1 MAETPAAIGRSILT
15 DVISDESELIVAA
28 ELFESEIDVDS
39 LRSSFEESLILEQE
53 PLILRGPRA
62 SHAVILGF
70 GAVILWNCPPEFSD
84 DVLQR
89 IQQLPG
95 MAPPIADVRESLL
108 ALVGKPE
115 DRVNFQ
121 DIWLNK
127 LTEEHIKVI
136 SASLGQSIAL
146 KHCELKVVEAL
157 AKAAPVLN
165 ELKSRGGLVQNE
177 HDTIRLVGFELD
189 MKQTVLAKISLVD
202 DPPETWQS
210 ERLSRLHGLLY
221 EHFDIRKRQAGLES
235 KLDFLSDLNMT
246 MLDLLQSR
254 SGHRLELIVI
264 ALIVVEV
271 ILGLVGF
278 FMGSPH

>member
-1 MAETPAAIGRSILT
+1 MAETPAIGRSILT
-15 DVISDESELIVAA
+15 DVITDESELIIAA
-28 ELFESEIDVDS
+28 EFFESEIDVDS
-39 LRSSFEESLILEQE
+39 LRGSFDESQILEQV
-53 PLILRGPRA
+53 PLILKGPRA

-70 GAVILWNCPPEFSD
+70 GAVILWNCPPEFSA

-89 IQQLPG
+89 IQQTPG
-95 MAPPIADVRESLL
+95 AAPPNPELTESLL
-108 ALVGKPE
+108 LLVGKPE

-136 SASLGQSIAL
+136 SATFGQSIAL
-146 KHCELKVVEAL
+146 KHCELRVVEAL

-165 ELKSRGGLVQNE
+165 ALQTHGKLLQNE
-177 HDTIRLVGFELD
+177 HDTLRLVGFALA
-189 MKQTVLAKISLVD
+189 MKETVLAKIALVD

-210 ERLSRLHGLLY
+210 ERLSRLHALLY
-221 EHFDIRKRQAGLES
+221 DHFDIRKRQSGLES

-246 MLDLLQSR
+246 LLDLLQSR
-254 SGHRLELIVI
+254 GSHRLELIVI

-271 ILGLVGF
+271 ILGLIGF
-278 FMGSPH
+278 FSGSPH